1 MPQRPVAPGPRRDDD
16 PGRAEEDWLAWCEA
30 VEEQLGPD
38 EDEPD
43 DAAPWDVDIDALI
56 AECRQV
62 TSEEAALAVRAA
74 RRGLPGGTP
83 VADGRRVRSSRD
95 RRCGGRVS
103 SGAGRPGSA
112 LGWRWM

>member
-1 MPQRPVAPGPRRDDD
+1 MPQRPVAPGPGRDDD

-38 EDEPD
+38 EDDPE

-62 TSEEAALAVRAA
+62 TAEEAALAARGAAGPAGRDAGRGRAA
-74 RRGLPGGTP
+74 G
-83 VADGRRVRSSRD
+83 
-95 RRCGGRVS
+95 
-103 SGAGRPGSA
+103 SGAARVGRAAAG
-112 LGWRWM
+112 